1 MCSLAEV
8 RAGQLDFT
16 QLFVNGKRQIRA
28 RFPNYD
34 PEGVVNQAGLVE
46 RARFDPQL
54 GLDRPGYVLAA
65 GAGKW
70 PHQAFYYDPRT
81 FTQKRWAKPHEA
93 VVHIFRP
100 TIGAIYSGRSKISI
114 GISTWSNSVWSLTSR
129 PSRRPLVPRS
139 RAKTK

>member
-1 MCSLAEV
+1 MCSLSEV

-34 PEGVVNQAGLVE
+34 PDGVVNQAGLVE

-93 VVHIFRP
+93 VVHIFP
-100 TIGAIYSGRSKISI
+100 TNYWGNLQWQVQDIDWDKHVVKLGLEPNIS
-114 GISTWSNSVWSLTSR
+114 S
-129 PSRRPLVPRS
+129 
-139 RAKTK
+139 